1 MSTIVENIRK
11 LRLMENHSQ
20 AYMGKKLGMTQGN
33 YARME
38 NGEVTIQPDRLQKIA
53 DILGYD
59 TEFITNF
66 NLEDI
71 RNFARREQKTK
82 TRLLIEVYEEM
93 IRDLKASV
101 EGLKSKERLEEDEE
115 TLVDKLLEMQRQLR

>member
-38 NGEVTIQPDRLQKIA
+38 NGEVAIQPDRLQKIS

-59 TEFITNF
+59 MDFVIHF

-82 TRLLIEVYEEM
+82 TKLLVELYE
-93 IRDLKASV
+93 DLIDQLKTTV
-101 EGLKSKERLEEDEE
+101 TQLKSKNFSEEDDETQMERLID
-115 TLVDKLLEMQRQLR
+115 LQREMR

>member
-1 MSTIVENIRK
+1 MSSIVENIRK

-38 NGEVTIQPDRLQKIA
+38 NGEVAIQPDRLQKIA

-59 TEFITNF
+59 TEFITHF

-71 RNFARREQKTK
+71 RNFSRREQKTK
-82 TRLLIEVYEEM
+82 NKLLIEVYEDLM
-93 IRDLKASV
+93 RDLQASV
-101 EGLKSKERLEEDEE
+101 DNLKSKERLEEDEE
-115 TLVDKLLEMQRQLR
+115 TLVDRLIALQRDMR